1 MKNKI
6 LGFYQVMIKDEK
18 SGELKPSYCMIEES
32 NGEKIPHFTVD
43 KKESLKWAKEY
54 SDQKGYA
61 DISEFE
67 KDSNVVFNMPEEDF
81 IKEMADKYQLDFKL
95 KGSTEGAKASNNS
108 GQAQVTPEQ
117 ENNGIQYIPGTTIP
131 RPRDRKVDETEEDY
145 EKYLDHYYNVVIADD
160 LEKTKKKNERD
171 LQKAQKQQA
180 KAAKKATKK
189 PKKKRKWKR
198 LVVFAGIAV
207 AFLAAVVNGS
217 KPKLT
222 RTSKTGT
229 ATFNNRNNNNKKP
242 TTTPTAVATPTDTV
256 VPTKTEAVPAQS
268 VDYSDDSSST
278 YSTQD
283 DWGGDY
289 TYAKPVDARTPVS
302 ATLVYNPASGG
313 SGSTGSTGTTNT
325 PSTGTPIEG
334 AQGGFFEEEET
345 YNPDEWQN
353 AGVVGNTGANE
364 NNNNTPETS
373 TPESETSTEGAQ
385 GGFFEEEET
394 YNSDEWQ
401 DAEIVGNVGTTDE
414 GTEEPDTPV
423 EEEEQT
429 VSVSDVP
436 GLDVYEE
443 FVTEDGTLNPAVSD
457 VTEDLTGAVDHDTP
471 LPDPAE
477 TAEGNTEV
485 VEEVP
490 VEQTD
495 TNVETT
501 ETPVETPTEEV
512 PEPEVVEEVPTEQV
526 GQSVEDAAD
535 AAVEAMANGI
545 SGTIVYDESTGE
557 YNFVPTETSVNETTS
572 LTR

>member
-1 MKNKI
+1 
-6 LGFYQVMIKDEK
+6 
-18 SGELKPSYCMIEES
+18 
-32 NGEKIPHFTVD
+32 
-43 KKESLKWAKEY
+43 
-54 SDQKGYA
+54 
-61 DISEFE
+61 
-67 KDSNVVFNMPEEDF
+67 MPEEDF

-242 TTTPTAVATPTDTV
+242 TTTPTAVETPTDTV

-283 DWGGDY
+283 DWGRLY
-289 TYAKPVDARTPVS
+289 LCRTC
-302 ATLVYNPASGG
+302 
-313 SGSTGSTGTTNT
+313 
-325 PSTGTPIEG
+325 
-334 AQGGFFEEEET
+334 
-345 YNPDEWQN
+345 
-353 AGVVGNTGANE
+353 
-364 NNNNTPETS
+364 
-373 TPESETSTEGAQ
+373 
-385 GGFFEEEET
+385 
-394 YNSDEWQ
+394 
-401 DAEIVGNVGTTDE
+401 
-414 GTEEPDTPV
+414 
-423 EEEEQT
+423 
-429 VSVSDVP
+429 
-436 GLDVYEE
+436 
-443 FVTEDGTLNPAVSD
+443 
-457 VTEDLTGAVDHDTP
+457 
-471 LPDPAE
+471 
-477 TAEGNTEV
+477 
-485 VEEVP
+485 
-490 VEQTD
+490 
-495 TNVETT
+495 
-501 ETPVETPTEEV
+501 
-512 PEPEVVEEVPTEQV
+512 
-526 GQSVEDAAD
+526 
-535 AAVEAMANGI
+535 
-545 SGTIVYDESTGE
+545 
-557 YNFVPTETSVNETTS
+557 
-572 LTR
+572 RC